1 MENGVRYNKG
11 KLKWSLVPFSALE
24 GMVKVLEFGAEKYSI
39 HNWKKGLPYTEVCES
54 LMRHLFS
61 FLEGEDIDN
70 ESGLHHKDHILAN
83 ALFLSWLIENKPELD
98 NRDVENNLSNKPV
111 LYEHGK

>member
-1 MENGVRYNKG
+1 MENGIRYNKG
-11 KLKWSLVPFSALE
+11 KAKWSLVPFSALE

-61 FLEGEDIDN
+61 FLEGEDTDN
-70 ESGLHHKDHILAN
+70 ESGLYHKDHILAN

-111 LYEHGK
+111 LYEHGE